1 MNDPQ
6 DVFHLKW
13 SNSKTSYSGC
23 ELTLESN
30 NNFPL
35 TKDKSG
41 TDHQLRMSLGPDQLA
56 FSEFVKEGWR
66 RESQFTDLHVPN
78 EWFQRTS
85 DAIFWSPSPS
95 LINDA
100 DENDKCFYLDG
111 ESIGMQQT

>member
-1 MNDPQ
+1 M
-6 DVFHLKW
+6 
-13 SNSKTSYSGC
+13 
-23 ELTLESN
+23 
-30 NNFPL
+30 

-56 FSEFVKEGWR
+56 FSEYVKEGWR
-66 RESQFTDLHVPN
+66 RESQFIDLHVPN

-85 DAIFWSPSPS
+85 DAVLWSPSPS

-111 ESIGMQQT
+111 ESVGM